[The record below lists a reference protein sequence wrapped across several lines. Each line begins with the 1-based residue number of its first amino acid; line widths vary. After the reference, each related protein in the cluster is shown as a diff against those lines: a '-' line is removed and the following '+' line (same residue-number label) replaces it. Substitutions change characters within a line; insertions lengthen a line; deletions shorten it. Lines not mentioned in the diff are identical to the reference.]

1 MAIVQQKDAQISA
14 ASAASAPRAGTI
26 SRWEQRLQQAV
37 IVLGRLGL
45 GLLFLTQLGSKLPP
59 TFGCGSNFAFTT
71 ADASGNLQRTQG
83 LCDWIG
89 VESVYANR
97 DRLVLGVNIRPLA
110 QLNGVFIESV
120 VKPNIRWFGYLIFGT
135 EAFIATTM
143 ILGLFSRLGAL
154 VAIGMSAQ
162 LLTGLAGIPNPME
175 WEWSYIQM
183 VLLSILM
190 FGLAPGRIFGLDALM
205 RPRLIVAA
213 ERGSRVAR
221 LALALS

>member
-1 MAIVQQKDAQISA
+1 MATVQQKDAHIIA
-14 ASAASAPRAGTI
+14 ASAAGAPRAGTI
-26 SRWEQRLQQAV
+26 SRWEQRLQEAV

-45 GLLFLTQLGSKLPP
+45 GLLFLTQLNSKLPP
-59 TFGCGSNFAFTT
+59 TFRCGSNFAFTT

-110 QLNGVFIESV
+110 QLNGVFIDSV

-154 VAIGMSAQ
+154 VALGMSGQ
-162 LLTGLAGIPNPME
+162 LLTGLAGIPNPVV

-205 RPRLIVAA
+205 RPRLLVAA
-213 ERGSRVAR
+213 EHRSRVAR
-221 LALALS
+221 LALALT

>member
-1 MAIVQQKDAQISA
+1 MSYAASRPARTAGFTVILTPLEGARRCLMLSGGARVGIPQESIFMATVQQKDAQISA
-14 ASAASAPRAGTI
+14 ASAAGAPRAGTI

-97 DRLVLGVNIRPLA
+97 DRPVLGVNIRPLA
-110 QLNGVFIESV
+110 QLNGVFIDS
-120 VKPNIRWFGYLIFGT
+120 
-135 EAFIATTM
+135 
-143 ILGLFSRLGAL
+143 
-154 VAIGMSAQ
+154 
-162 LLTGLAGIPNPME
+162 
-175 WEWSYIQM
+175 
-183 VLLSILM
+183 
-190 FGLAPGRIFGLDALM
+190 
-205 RPRLIVAA
+205 
-213 ERGSRVAR
+213 
-221 LALALS
+221 